1 MWLKKKE
8 ISLAAILGILIAF
21 SAVYLD
27 LKDNPTHFSDRDS
40 LLMQTDSRSSE
51 TSYDGEY
58 QYSWVVS
65 ESIKGELERGA
76 FERVIENLQILTE
89 ENQGYVQ
96 SLRMTYQEKFW
107 RGLMI
112 CKVPQAN
119 VTSFTFSARTIIE
132 ENGTITYIN
141 ISIEKVDQLETAEEN
156 EFTSIDF
163 NLEEKKLEVANTHLL
178 ASLSPVFAV
187 LTTSLLW
194 IIKGLII
201 GIPLC
206 FVSLGVIMLI
216 NRGIIPLWRNML
228 KKSE

>member
-1 MWLKKKE
+1 MWVKKKE
-8 ISLAAILGILIAF
+8 MALAVILGVLIAF

-27 LKDNPTHFSDRDS
+27 LKDNPTHFSVRDF

-51 TSYDGEY
+51 MSYDGEY
-58 QYSWVVS
+58 QCSRVVS

-76 FERVIENLQILTE
+76 FERVIEELQILTE
-89 ENQGYVQ
+89 EMQGYVQ
-96 SLRMTYQEKFW
+96 SLRMTYQERFW

-112 CKVPQAN
+112 CRVPQVN

-141 ISIEKVDQLETAEEN
+141 ISIETVDQQETAEEN
-156 EFTSIDF
+156 EFTKIDF
-163 NLEEKKLEVANTHLL
+163 NLEEKKLEVENAHFLD
-178 ASLSPVFAV
+178 SISPVFSV

-206 FVSLGVIMLI
+206 FVSLGVLLLI
-216 NRGIIPLWRNML
+216 NRGIIPVWRNML